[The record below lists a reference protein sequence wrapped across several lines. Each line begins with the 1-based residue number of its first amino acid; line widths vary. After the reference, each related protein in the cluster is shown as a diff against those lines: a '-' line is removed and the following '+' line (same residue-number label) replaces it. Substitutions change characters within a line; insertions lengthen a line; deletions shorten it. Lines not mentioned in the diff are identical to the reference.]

1 MKKVLS
7 VVGIVLVAIL
17 YISTLVAGPKQA
29 DASVSIG
36 SGYLFKVATTSQAS
50 AVTPFIVRGGSG
62 ILGSMIISSSTDV
75 RVRIYDN
82 NVATSTVAT
91 STLIADFPANTTA
104 GVYTFDVNVT
114 RGIAVDLPATYKGVI
129 TFTYR

>member
-1 MKKVLS
+1 M
-7 VVGIVLVAIL
+7 LVAIL
-17 YISTLVAGPKQA
+17 YVAFFIPKPEQA

-50 AVTPFIVRGGSG
+50 AVTPFIVRGGGG

-75 RVRIYDN
+75 RVRVYDN

-91 STLIADFPANTTA
+91 STLIADFPANTPA
-104 GVYTFDVNVT
+104 GTYTFDVNVN